1 MADGSAPGPAP
12 RRPPRRAAVLVSLL
26 FLAAALAAVLAA
38 LSGAWGA
45 WSEAAASGV
54 ASWRV
59 RPLPLAGAVACGA
72 AALWVSG
79 ATWGTLFRSS
89 GGEMDLSE
97 AAAAWLGSNLGRY
110 LPGKIWQVTGLVGY
124 ARVRGDSGAG
134 ALMTLLVFQAVIL
147 ASGAGIGVAALGGA
161 ALGGVG
167 VWPLVLGG
175 VCVAGAVTPPVLRLV
190 VRLGRRLLREPGDAA
205 ETPPGGRLVAR
216 ALAGSLLAWALHGLG
231 FWALLEGLVAENPV
245 EPFVALGVFSASY
258 VVGYAAVFAPGG
270 VIVREGAMAGLLG
283 AAAAVSLGP
292 AAALALA
299 ARVWSTVAEVVALA
313 AALALLRVARMRR
326 EPASR

>member
-1 MADGSAPGPAP
+1 MPEGPA
-12 RRPPRRAAVLVSLL
+12 RGRTRLRPPRRAAVLVSIL
-26 FLAAALAAVLAA
+26 FLAAALAAVVAA
-38 LSGAWGA
+38 LSGAWGE

-54 ASWRV
+54 AGWHV

-72 AALWVSG
+72 AALWISG
-79 ATWGTLFRSS
+79 ATWGMLLRSS
-89 GGEMDLSE
+89 GGEMSVSE

-134 ALMTLLVFQAVIL
+134 VLVTLLVFQTVIL
-147 ASGAGIGVAALGGA
+147 ASGAGIGLAALGGS

-175 VCVAGAVTPPVLRLV
+175 VCVVGAVAPPVLRLV
-190 VRLGRRLLREPGDAA
+190 VRLGRRLLREPGDAV
-205 ETPPGGRLVAR
+205 ETPPGVRLIAR
-216 ALAGSLLAWALHGLG
+216 ALAGSLLAWSLHGLG

-258 VVGYAAVFAPGG
+258 VIGSAAVFAPGG
-270 VIVREGAMAGLLG
+270 MIVREGAMASLLG
-283 AAAAVSLGP
+283 VAATLALGP
-292 AAALALA
+292 AAALSLA
-299 ARVWSTVAEVVALA
+299 ARLWSTVAEVVALA
-313 AALALLRVARMRR
+313 AGLALLWAERMRR
-326 EPASR
+326 KPASR